1 MNYALSNRVQRLFGA
16 SRIKIDP
23 RVGEPGSPNARLRV
37 EQEVSDKV
45 TLTYIT
51 NLSQSAQQVIQVE
64 IQINKNLSLVGLRD
78 QYGVVGSDFRI
89 RQRKR

>member
-1 MNYALSNRVQRLFGA
+1 VQRLFGA

-23 RVGEPGSPNARLRV
+23 QVGEPGTPNARLTV

-78 QYGVVGSDFRI
+78 QYGVVGFDFRI